1 MRRTA
6 TQHRSDESSAEAL
19 LAEVHAY
26 NEAFMELELPWRWDV
41 PTYRSLQGASPD
53 HDCIGT
59 YVERHHP
66 HLLKSYDRN
75 FLRDLILSTKARQRQ
90 AA

>member
-6 TQHRSDESSAEAL
+6 TQHRAEDATPETL
-19 LAEVHAY
+19 LAEIHAY
-26 NEAFMELELPWRWDV
+26 NEAFMELELPWHWDV
-41 PTYRSLQGASPD
+41 ATFRRLQIEAAD
-53 HDCIGT
+53 QDWIGS

-66 HLLKSYDRN
+66 HLLKSYDRD
-75 FLRDLILSTKARQRQ
+75 FLRNLILATKARHSE

>member
-6 TQHRSDESSAEAL
+6 THHRTDESTPDSL
-19 LAEVHAY
+19 LAEIHAY

-41 PTYRSLQGASPD
+41 ATFRSLQSEAPD
-53 HDCIGT
+53 QDCIGT

-66 HLLKSYDRN
+66 HLLKSYDRD
-75 FLRDLILSTKARQRQ
+75 FLRNLILSTKARHS
-90 AA
+90 AAA